1 MVSDGRRTGLDEE
14 VVMWEYRV
22 HYLRFNT
29 DIELEVI
36 LNEWGIGN
44 WELIWI
50 ENQAGDYPK
59 MIFKRKKND

>member
-1 MVSDGRRTGLDEE
+1 
-14 VVMWEYRV
+14 MWEYRV